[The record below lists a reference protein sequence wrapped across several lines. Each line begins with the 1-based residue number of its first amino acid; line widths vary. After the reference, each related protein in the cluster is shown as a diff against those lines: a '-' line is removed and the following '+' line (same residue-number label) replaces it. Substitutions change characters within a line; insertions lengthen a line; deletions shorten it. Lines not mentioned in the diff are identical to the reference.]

1 MATGCNDKKSDDSLD
16 IFRDEKS
23 AENFYINKTK
33 ATKNKTLSLEVTPY
47 QWYEVLAS
55 EFVVK
60 VGANLLWECRNMI
73 STINIQDLQA
83 DIFTYSDYSLAVSS
97 EEYLMYTTGITI
109 KWTYAEDFKARFQMM
124 QKLRYSDLID
134 DINY

>member
-1 MATGCNDKKSDDSLD
+1 MD
-16 IFRDEKS
+16 IFLDEKS
-23 AENFYINKTK
+23 AENLYINKIK

-47 QWYEVLAS
+47 QEYEALAS

-60 VGANLLWECRNMI
+60 VGVNVLWECRNMI

-97 EEYLMYTTGITI
+97 EEYPMYTTGITI
-109 KWTYAEDFKARFQMM
+109 KGTYVEDFKARFPDEAETLIFWFDCYR
-124 QKLRYSDLID
+124 KLLIG
-134 DINY
+134 

>member
-1 MATGCNDKKSDDSLD
+1 MKKVLR
-16 IFRDEKS
+16 IFILIKQ
-23 AENFYINKTK
+23 KLQ
-33 ATKNKTLSLEVTPY
+33 KTLSLEVTPY
-47 QWYEVLAS
+47 QGYEVLAS

-97 EEYLMYTTGITI
+97 EEYHMYTTGITI
-109 KWTYAEDFKARFQMM
+109 KGTYAEDFKARFTDDAETSIFWFDCYR
-124 QKLRYSDLID
+124 KLLIG
-134 DINY
+134 

>member
-73 STINIQDLQA
+73 STINIQDLQV
-83 DIFTYSDYSLAVSS
+83 DIFTYSDYSLAVLS
-97 EEYLMYTTGITI
+97 EEYPGITI
-109 KWTYAEDFKARFQMM
+109 KGTYAEDFKARFPNDAETSIFWFDCYR
-124 QKLRYSDLID
+124 KLLIG
-134 DINY
+134 